1 MKFIKRCL
9 EIHKTRK
16 KVLRKKVRTK
26 PRYRSRFKKKTEG
39 RKIKETKFE
48 GKKYT
53 RNNAIDHEKTKKKSK
68 LKNVRNKISTTSS
81 TKIFF

>member
-1 MKFIKRCL
+1 M

-53 RNNAIDHEKTKKKSK
+53 RNNAIDHAINQEKKQVKKCKK
-68 LKNVRNKISTTSS
+68 
-81 TKIFF
+81 